1 MSNGKTVDVDLRIR
15 AKNLSK
21 ATVKDLTGDVDK
33 LTDAQERQAKAA
45 GLAASSMAELLDAQ
59 RRAAALAKELGNRR
73 DLSQKY
79 IAEREEIDRLSKKI
93 VELTA
98 LRQRAA
104 TAAASKKAPGVQL
117 GGLDQQIV
125 GAEKQLRSLAT
136 TLGNTRNKLE
146 SVGIETA
153 DIGESMGAI
162 TSALADADKAYDR
175 ATTNVLEYAG
185 AVDKANAAQAE
196 AARRTRQET
205 DVRSRQAAALRET
218 VGRKNEAATLKADI
232 QLRAAQA
239 RAMEISIEAA
249 RRLRNEQDL
258 EASTLARNNAG
269 VREAIGRLNEMSVLK
284 ADIIRRSKETIETQN
299 KETATAE
306 RAQRALDTQNDRR
319 QRLINL
325 IQSEKGQR
333 LLALEAQRAGISQDD
348 KSAAAK
354 KRLEKATKDAGRE
367 QSLFADTGRKSL
379 SVYQRIRGQVL
390 GLAAAYIGVYQAIGV
405 VTDALAAVNRD
416 QSLKIGL
423 NTANSG
429 DVKKAA
435 SDYKFLREEADRL
448 GIVFDD
454 IAPKY
459 ANMLIAANAVGI
471 SAKETRKLF
480 TDVATSVAAGNLS
493 IDDSEGVFRAVV
505 QVMGKARV
513 QAEELRGQLGDRL
526 PGAVAEFAKAN
537 GIALTDLDKH
547 LKDGKGSLEEFLKFM
562 GDYAQKFAPSMVAVT
577 DRLQGSINK
586 AKNAYNDWLRNLLNG
601 ENQTKLKQAFKAIQ
615 DFFQGAEGQ
624 EFAAALGKAFGE
636 LVDIVIW
643 LAKNIDLVVKALKI
657 FIGVQAIKFALDLAG
672 SINTLAL
679 GLASMG
685 KAAAGAAVGVTGTAT
700 AMSRLKLAATG
711 IAALLVGITIAINS
725 QSEALAAAEDRARR
739 YANLLD
745 KIGRRQGVMKAA
757 TADEAYANVNQISE
771 AIAESEARLE
781 GLQKV
786 AAKAVTPMGR
796 LALVSQQ
803 LRETFTGGQL
813 KDLQLIGKGAISNI
827 SQIVI
832 DEQKKLANLRQS
844 LIEESEGGFELA
856 VGEAIALDKNPDKPY
871 TPPTSKKEKE
881 DKKPKG
887 PDPADVARSRE
898 AALAA
903 AAEKEIDIQ
912 RDLEALK
919 IDNAVRTDAQ
929 IEKNYD
935 ATIAKIS
942 LKVKE
947 RQLELEAIQRQ
958 ADNAGNGQDP
968 VFQAKLA
975 TARALTSEYEKQAVL
990 RAEEDKTIA
999 KVELREKAINDLIAE
1014 RDAKIQLQ
1022 NTLRETGQQTALTTQ
1037 TNVNALQDQYNE
1049 KIRTM
1054 ISEFMV
1060 FLNTLDPSGE
1070 LAKRLGVDKIVL
1082 QMQQLNAETKKL
1094 TGTQKF
1100 FVKWGED
1107 IAQAGGNM
1115 LKAFSDAYAET
1126 GKLSDGFKAAAAS
1139 FRQFIADFLM
1149 QIAQAIIQAIIL
1161 QAIMNAINGTTGGY
1175 GSAVSSALTAA
1186 GHTGGIVGSANNVGA
1201 NSRRMVS
1208 PTVFAGAQRFHEG
1221 GLPGL
1226 KKDEVATILKKG
1238 EEVVTEDNPR
1248 HIGNAGAGGG
1258 PAIQVTAVNVWDSE
1272 EAAGEIMKAN
1282 ATGVAL
1288 MNWVTRNPSAIKQR
1302 LGLPG

>member
-125 GAEKQLRSLAT
+125 GAEKQLRSLTT

-153 DIGESMGAI
+153 DIGKSMAGI
-162 TSALADADKAYDR
+162 TSALAGADKAYDR

-390 GLAAAYIGVYQAIGV
+390 GLAAAYIGVYQAIGTV
-405 VTDALAAVNRD
+405 SDALAAVNRD
-416 QSLKIGL
+416 QALKIGL

-480 TDVATSVAAGNLS
+480 SDVATSVAAGNLS

-537 GIALTDLDKH
+537 GIALADLDKH

-577 DRLQGSINK
+577 DRLQGSINR

-601 ENQTKLKQAFKAIQ
+601 ENQGKLKQAFKAIE
-615 DFFQGAEGQ
+615 DFFEGTKGQ
-624 EFAAALGKAFGE
+624 EFAEGLGKAFGI
-636 LVDIVIW
+636 LVDTVIW
-643 LAKNIDLVVKALKI
+643 LAENIDLVVKALKI

-725 QSEALAAAEDRARR
+725 QSEALEAAEQRARR

-796 LALVSQQ
+796 LALASQQ
-803 LRETFTGGQL
+803 LRETFTGGEL

-827 SQIVI
+827 SQTVL
-832 DEQKKLANLRQS
+832 DEKKKLANLRQS
-844 LIEESEGGFELA
+844 LIEESEGGMELA
-856 VGEAIALDKNPDKPY
+856 VTEAINVDKNPDKPY
-871 TPPTSKKEKE
+871 TPPTKKDKEEKGS
-881 DKKPKG
+881 KG
-887 PDPADVARSRE
+887 PDPEAIARRQEAAEDAAAKKIIDLQDDIASARIESAARS
-898 AALAA
+898 
-903 AAEKEIDIQ
+903 
-912 RDLEALK
+912 
-919 IDNAVRTDAQ
+919 DAQ
-929 IEKNYD
+929 IEANFA
-935 ATIAKIS
+935 ATVERIS
-942 LKVKE
+942 LDIDKKRLEIDALE
-947 RQLELEAIQRQ
+947 RAAEA
-958 ADNAGNGQDP
+958 AGNAGDP
-968 VFQAKLA
+968 VFQKKIANARELLVVLDAAKM
-975 TARALTSEYEKQAVL
+975 K
-990 RAEEDKTIA
+990 RAEEEMITA
-999 KVELREKAINDLIAE
+999 KIELREKAINDLIAE

-1022 NTLRETGQQTALTTQ
+1022 NTLKETGQQGELTTL
-1037 TNVNALQDQYNE
+1037 TNVNALQEEYNE
-1049 KIRTM
+1049 KIRTL
-1054 ISEFMV
+1054 IAEFTT
-1060 FLNTLDPSGE
+1060 FIASLDPEGE
-1070 LAKRLGVDKIVL
+1070 LYKRLGLDKVL
-1082 QMQQLNAETKKL
+1082 LGMQQINAENAKL
-1094 TGTQKF
+1094 STGQKF
-1100 FVKWGED
+1100 VQKWGETF
-1107 IAQAGGNM
+1107 ATAGGNI
-1115 LKAFSDAYAET
+1115 LEAFANATVAT
-1126 GKLSDGFKAAAAS
+1126 GKLKDGFAAARDA
-1139 FRQFIADFLM
+1139 FLQFAADFLM
-1149 QIAQAIIQAIIL
+1149 QIAQMIIKTIIL
-1161 QAIMNAINGTTGGY
+1161 NAISNFVNGTSGGY
-1175 GSAVSSALTAA
+1175 GAALKNALTAS
-1186 GHTGGIVGSANNVGA
+1186 GHTGGVVGSSNNVGA
-1201 NSRRMVS
+1201 NPRRMVS

-1226 KKDEVATILKKG
+1226 RKDEVATILKKG

-1248 HIGNAGAGGG
+1248 HIGNAGGAA
-1258 PAIQVTAVNVWDSE
+1258 PSINVTAVNVLDRE
-1272 EAAGEIMKAN
+1272 EMAGEILKAQAAGPLLLNFVSRN
-1282 ATGVAL
+1282 ATAV
-1288 MNWVTRNPSAIKQR
+1288 KQR
-1302 LGLPG
+1302 LGLK